1 MFKSKILLKILWNN
15 LIKKVG
21 KGYRFTFDI
30 NFNDLLKHFY
40 QNSKDFTIIQIGA
53 NDGISHDNIYNF
65 IKEHNTKGL
74 LVEPVKEYYLKLCEN
89 YKNYPKLIKVN
100 VALHPTEKEVK
111 IYRVKQEYE
120 TILPE
125 WANGIASLNQKHHI
139 KLGIPSE
146 AIVEEIVPAKS
157 FSQLMEDF
165 DDISSIDL
173 IQIDTEGFDF
183 EILKMIDFNKY
194 LPNIIKFEHCNL
206 LNTDYKAAKKLLKEN
221 NYILFKIGN
230 DTIAIKKSFL

>member
-1 MFKSKILLKILWNN
+1 MFNNKILLKILWNN
-15 LIKKVG
+15 LIKKIG

-30 NFNDLLKHFY
+30 NFNVLLKQFY
-40 QNSKDFTIIQIGA
+40 PNGKDFTIIQIGA

-65 IKEHNTKGL
+65 IKEHNTKGIL
-74 LVEPVKEYYLKLCEN
+74 IEPVKDYYIKLCEN
-89 YKNYPKLIKVN
+89 YKNYPKIIKVN

-111 IYRVKQEYE
+111 IYRVRQKFE

-146 AIVEEIVPAKS
+146 AIVEEIVLAKS
-157 FSQLMEDF
+157 FSQLMADF
-165 DDISSIDL
+165 DDISTIDL
-173 IQIDTEGFDF
+173 LQIDTEGFDF

-194 LPNIIKFEHCNL
+194 LPNFIKFEHCNL
-206 LNTDYKAAKKLLKEN
+206 TTSDYRAAKKLLKQKG
-221 NYILFKIGN
+221 YFLFEIGN
-230 DTIAIKKSFL
+230 DTIAMKKKL